1 MQAKQFP
8 PISSDLLDALDNT
21 CPGKMPMHELT
32 PFEQGKI
39 VGAIELI
46 ERLRRVH
53 QTQFRKAM

>member
-1 MQAKQFP
+1 MKTDQFP
-8 PISSDLLDALDNT
+8 PISSELLDALDKT
-21 CPGKMPMHELT
+21 CPGKMPQHEIS

-39 VGAIELI
+39 VGAVELI